1 MADSRDGFRGKKM
14 SRAIY
19 SVKKPSKYSWKKQKG
34 SCFNSIYTKIG
45 KIQRRFSWPRT
56 DDKQISEAFH
66 VFANFMLRIFYQN
79 KQKNEVTS
87 KAHRSQLK
95 ELQRAKTETMGL

>member
-1 MADSRDGFRGKKM
+1 MVDSRDGFRGKKM

-66 VFANFMLRIFYQN
+66 IFANFMLRIFYQN
-79 KQKNEVTS
+79 KRM
-87 KAHRSQLK
+87 RSH
-95 ELQRAKTETMGL
+95 QRRTGAN